1 MSLCSRSHYWF
12 QRQWLLPRN
21 VMVYPIPEPRAQSNA
36 LALASISEFT
46 QLLSCTSRAI
56 NILSNMCLILNMQE
70 SVSLVSICL
79 KLQTMSYKKVLNTFV
94 IFIYLISAI
103 CFCWGNTGN
112 EVFHTF
118 LWSFDCLAPTI
129 RPAANHRPQ
138 IVLLILLTY
147 TYPFCLFCNYISADS
162 TPSFICFEQYGSWIH
177 GCVWRWENDAFHSQY
192 PMGFGYSTTGG
203 YCTLWRQWCLYG
215 HGKCTETNH
224 TNKTYGH

>member
-1 MSLCSRSHYWF
+1 MTAATECHG
-12 QRQWLLPRN
+12 LPN
-21 VMVYPIPEPRAQSNA
+21 PRAQSNA

-94 IFIYLISAI
+94 IFTYLISAI

-129 RPAANHRPQ
+129 RPAANHHPQ

-147 TYPFCLFCNYISADS
+147 TYPFCLLCNYISADS
-162 TPSFICFEQYGSWIH
+162 TSSFICANQSCWPKYLLPVFECHSSIRELSVLPKELLWIKEH
-177 GCVWRWENDAFHSQY
+177 QVYDLSLLKEWMKKRWY
-192 PMGFGYSTTGG
+192 
-203 YCTLWRQWCLYG
+203 L
-215 HGKCTETNH
+215 
-224 TNKTYGH
+224 